1 MDLTSPAVDQKSPRI
16 SPEMTDSATI
26 AATRARL
33 RAEMPVTRKWAY
45 LDHAAVSPLTR
56 PARDV
61 MARWIQ
67 ETADEG
73 DVVWPNWAHIVHE
86 ARKTGARLIG
96 ADPDEITLV
105 NSTTQGINLVADGI
119 AWKSGDN
126 VVTLDDEFP
135 SNLYPWM
142 QQGDRGVETRFV
154 PTRDGRVDYHELAA
168 CCDERTRVITVSWV
182 GYANGCRRDLKTLGE
197 IAARRGA
204 YLFVDAIQA
213 LGPFPLNVNETPID
227 FLAADSHKWMLGP
240 EGAGIAYIRRD
251 RLAELRPIG
260 IGAHSVVQGS
270 NYTHIELKLRNNAS
284 RYEGGAK
291 NMGGLAGMGASLAL
305 FEELGPA
312 NLAASVL
319 DITDYACRRLG
330 ELGYRV
336 VSPRDN
342 GQASGIVS
350 FEVPGVDLAELRKH
364 CLAQGVALAFRAGRL
379 RISPHAYNNE
389 DDIERFLAALKSFK

>member
-1 MDLTSPAVDQKSPRI
+1 
-16 SPEMTDSATI
+16 MTDSATI

-119 AWKSGDN
+119 AWKAGDN

-142 QQGDRGVETRFV
+142 QQADRGVETRMV
-154 PTRDGRVDYHELAA
+154 PTRDGRVDYDQLAA
-168 CCDERTRVITVSWV
+168 RCDDRTRVITLSWV
-182 GYANGCRRDLKTLGE
+182 GYANGCRRDLKTLCE
-197 IAARRGA
+197 IAAERGTL
-204 YLFVDAIQA
+204 LFVDAIQG
-213 LGPFPLNVNETPID
+213 LGAFPLNVRETPID

-251 RLAELRPIG
+251 RLPLLRPIG
-260 IGAHSVVQGS
+260 VGAASVVQGS
-270 NYTHIELKLRNNAS
+270 DYSHIELKLRDNAS

-291 NMGGLAGMGASLAL
+291 NMAGHVGMGASLAL
-305 FEELGPA
+305 FESLGVA
-312 NLAASVL
+312 NLAAAVL
-319 DITDYACRRLG
+319 DVTDYACRRLA
-330 ELGYRV
+330 ERGYRV
-336 VSPRDN
+336 ISPRD
-342 GQASGIVS
+342 GDQGSGIVS
-350 FEVPGVDLAELRKH
+350 IELPGIDVAAVRRH
-364 CLAQGVALAFRAGRL
+364 CVASGVALAYRAGRI

-389 DDIERFLAALKSFK
+389 DDIERFLAALESFR